1 MARAPK
7 NSNFAVHPGEI
18 LRAEFLEPMG
28 LSVYQIAQ
36 ALHSASIYAVARGER
51 SITADTALRLGK
63 YFGLPPQFWMNLQ
76 ADYDLR
82 RAAVRARLSEIAPH
96 AA

>member
-1 MARAPK
+1 MPK
-7 NSNFAVHPGEI
+7 SKTRKPFAVHPGEV
-18 LRAEFLEPMG
+18 LVKEFLEPSG
-28 LSVYQIAQ
+28 LSVYRLAQ
-36 ALHSASIYAVARGER
+36 AVHSARIYAVARGER
-51 SITADTALRLGK
+51 SISADTALRLGK

-82 RAAVRARLSEIAPH
+82 RAAPRARLGTIRPR